1 MKVIRHKFGTIIEL
15 GKNFNM
21 TQIVSINFI
30 KKYNVFIINNPRPYQ
45 QLFSLT
51 TTALNND
58 ICRFICVRVDIM
70 INK

>member
-1 MKVIRHKFGTIIEL
+1 MKAIRHEFGTIIEL

-21 TQIVSINFI
+21 IQLVSINFI

-45 QLFSLT
+45 KLFSLT

-58 ICRFICVRVDIM
+58 VCRFICVRVDTM